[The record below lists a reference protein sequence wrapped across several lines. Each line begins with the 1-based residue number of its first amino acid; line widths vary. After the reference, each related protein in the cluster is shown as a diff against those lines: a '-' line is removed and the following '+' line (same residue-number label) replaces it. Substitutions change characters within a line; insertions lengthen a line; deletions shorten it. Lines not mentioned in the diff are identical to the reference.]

1 MRKAKA
7 KHRPELDDWE
17 CDGLYEVFP
26 SYVNGLSDD
35 YEAFI
40 PSQQHGSSSSSLHAG
55 STSLAK
61 SDSRGNGSTGASTAM
76 DTLAPTVI
84 PEEIPIVLNAE
95 TLTPQQFADDYE
107 AKKVPVVIRNIPN
120 GFDGGKEAP
129 AWIATTRWGFFNLEN
144 DPELRERP
152 FKCGEDDDG
161 NSIKIKMKHFLKYLQ
176 NNKDDSPLYIFD
188 SAFEDDR
195 VSKKIL
201 RKLLRS
207 VSCVK
212 EVLLVLS
219 LSHGGSLA
227 S

>member
-7 KHRPELDDWE
+7 RHRPELDDWE

-26 SYVNGLSDD
+26 SFVNGLSDD

-40 PSQQHGSSSSSLHAG
+40 PSQQHGSSSSSGLHA
-55 STSLAK
+55 SSSSLLVN
-61 SDSRGNGSTGASTAM
+61 DSSSNHNHNGATTAM
-76 DTLAPTVI
+76 EYVTAPTVI

-95 TLTPQQFADDYE
+95 TLTPQQFANEYE

-120 GFDGGKEAP
+120 GHDGGKEAAP
-129 AWIATTRWGFFNLEN
+129 WIATQRWGFFNLEN
-144 DPELRERP
+144 DPELRERS

-161 NSIKIKMKHFLKYLQ
+161 SSVKIKMKHFLKYLQ

-201 RKLLRS
+201 RKLTLRLW
-207 VSCVK
+207 CG
-212 EVLLVLS
+212 L
-219 LSHGGSLA
+219 
-227 S
+227 

>member
-40 PSQQHGSSSSSLHAG
+40 PSQQHGSSSSSGLHA
-55 STSLAK
+55 SSSSLVAK
-61 SDSRGNGSTGASTAM
+61 NSSVNNGSSGATPSTM
-76 DTLAPTVI
+76 DAAAPAPPTVI

-95 TLTPQQFADDYE
+95 TLTPQQFATDYE

-120 GFDGGKEAP
+120 GHDGGKEAAP
-129 AWIATTRWGFFNLEN
+129 WIATQRWGFFNLEN

-161 NSIKIKMKHFLKYLQ
+161 NSVKIKMKHFLKYLQ

-201 RKLLRS
+201 RKLTPIVWRRCMYSALCRR
-207 VSCVK
+207 
-212 EVLLVLS
+212 
-219 LSHGGSLA
+219 
-227 S
+227 

>member
-40 PSQQHGSSSSSLHAG
+40 PSQQNGGSSSGSLHVSSG
-55 STSLAK
+55 SLTK
-61 SDSRGNGSTGASTAM
+61 SANHGISSSGTAATAAAIDAS
-76 DTLAPTVI
+76 APTVI
-84 PEEIPIVLNAE
+84 PEEIPVVLNAE
-95 TLTPQQFADDYE
+95 TLTPQQFSNDYE
-107 AKKVPVVIRNIPN
+107 AKKVPVVIRNIPD
-120 GFDGGKEAP
+120 GHDGGKEAP
-129 AWIATTRWGFFNLEN
+129 AWVATTRWGFFNLEN
-144 DPELRERP
+144 DPELRERR

-188 SAFEDDR
+188 SAFEDDK

-201 RKLLRS
+201 RKFSWTPYHFR
-207 VSCVK
+207 
-212 EVLLVLS
+212 
-219 LSHGGSLA
+219 
-227 S
+227 